1 MRGLARW
8 LMVVF
13 GLLALLSIA
22 RIAVAADAPVPAP
35 VQQPATP
42 GIADE
47 VAAIVDTLTGR
58 DRGEAVSD
66 AAHRQGGPQGDK
78 EPQQPPAPG
87 GSGK

>member
-22 RIAVAADAPVPAP
+22 RIAVAADEPAP

-47 VAAIVDTLTGR
+47 VAAIVDALSGR
-58 DRGEAVSD
+58 
-66 AAHRQGGPQGDK
+66 GGQ
-78 EPQQPPAPG
+78 
-87 GSGK
+87 